1 MYRKTSPQLTLLEP
15 ATLVPGL
22 LPADDWSFIFRDKV
36 LPLIEEDKFKHF
48 FQEHGG
54 APNKSIKTQVSLLIF
69 MGLEKLTWR
78 EVEFMFIR
86 RIDWMNATCT
96 DFGKAFI
103 DHTTIFKFFQKLE
116 KDDTVYQLFSDLVS
130 TFIQECNVS
139 TKKQRVDS
147 FFMLGWLAILSRYG
161 LFKETIRVFLQAL
174 RKHYPDQYE
183 QIRPELSKDYLKDE
197 FDLTEKDKKKAQKK
211 ISEMAQDLHLIKCA
225 FENHAKVKGFKTFK
239 ILKTV
244 FEQQCVKK
252 EKADAPPNPEKPT
265 NDLDGNEQEPESN
278 CLNTSDTSASIAT
291 PDEQDTT
298 SKVETKPEIEI
309 RETPVGDQIVSTPHN
324 TDAVY
329 VRKKKQKVVGHK
341 GFVTETCD
349 PDNDV
354 QFITDA
360 HLEKATHSDSKELSE
375 ILTRLESN
383 GMKPKDLY
391 GDAGFVNG
399 ETILESE
406 QRDINLAGPSSGR
419 AQDFDEFR
427 KEDRLYDIAD
437 FKVEFGGI
445 PKELKVLSCPEKS
458 EPLDQKRSDKTG
470 RILVHFNKDTCAECP
485 VQSRCP
491 IKVGTRVATLD
502 VSEQQYAGAERHH
515 QYMGDV
521 EYRKECGIRAGAE
534 SLVNEVANAHGA
546 RKSNHKTEVRSKVQL
561 IFSSIGC
568 NVKRYIRYMQT
579 CVQQKKELAI
589 NAI

>member
-22 LPADDWSFIFRDKV
+22 LPDDDWSFVFRDKV
-36 LPLIEEDKFKHF
+36 LPLIDENEFKHF
-48 FQEHGG
+48 FQEQGG
-54 APNKSIKTQVSLLIF
+54 APNKSIRTQVSLLIF
-69 MGLEKLTWR
+69 MGLEKFNWR
-78 EVEFMFIR
+78 EVEFMFMR

-103 DHTTIFKFFQKLE
+103 DHTTLFKFFQKLE
-116 KDDTVYQLFSDLVS
+116 KDDTAYKLFSDLAS

-147 FFMLGWLAILSRYG
+147 FFMLGWLAVLSRYG

-174 RKHYPDQYE
+174 RKHCPELYE

-197 FDLTEKDKKKAQKK
+197 FDLTEKDKEKAQKK
-211 ISEMAQDLHLIKCA
+211 ISEMAQDLHRIKCA
-225 FENHAKVKGFKTFK
+225 FENHAKVNGFKTFK

-244 FEQQCVKK
+244 FEQQCVEK
-252 EKADAPPNPEKPT
+252 ETSEESRQRKSTDES
-265 NDLDGNEQEPESN
+265 GSNEQESESYN
-278 CLNTSDTSASIAT
+278 SDT
-291 PDEQDTT
+291 PDEQDATN
-298 SKVETKPEIEI
+298 SVETKPEIEI
-309 RETPVGDQIVSTPHN
+309 RERPVGDKIVSTPHN

-329 VRKKKQKVVGHK
+329 VRKKAQKVVGHK
-341 GFVTETCD
+341 AFVTETCD
-349 PDNDV
+349 PDNEV

-360 HLEKATHSDSKELSE
+360 HLEKATHSDAKELPE
-375 ILTRLESN
+375 ILNRLEAN
-383 GMKPKDLY
+383 DMKPEDLF

-419 AQDFDEFR
+419 SQDFEEFR
-427 KEDRLYDIAD
+427 KEDRPYDIAD
-437 FKVEFGGI
+437 FDVEFEGA
-445 PKELKVLSCPEKS
+445 PKELKVLSCPEKH
-458 EPLDQKRSDKTG
+458 EPLGQNRSDKTG
-470 RILVHFNKDTCAECP
+470 RILVHFNRDICTECP
-485 VQSRCP
+485 SQCRCP

-515 QYMGDV
+515 RYMGDV

-534 SLVNEVANAHGA
+534 SLVNEVANGHGA
-546 RKSNHKTEVRSKVQL
+546 RESNHKTELRSKIQL

-579 CVQQKKELAI
+579 CAKKQESIAI
-589 NAI
+589 NAS

>member
-22 LPADDWSFIFRDKV
+22 LPDDDWSFVFRDKI
-36 LPLIEEDKFKHF
+36 LPLIEENKFKHF
-48 FQEHGG
+48 FQEQGG

-78 EVEFMFIR
+78 EVEFMFMR

-103 DHTTIFKFFQKLE
+103 DHTTLFKFFQKLE
-116 KDDTVYQLFSDLVS
+116 KDDTAYKLFSDLAS

-147 FFMLGWLAILSRYG
+147 FFMLGWLAVLSRYG
-161 LFKETIRVFLQAL
+161 LFKETIRVFLQSL
-174 RKHYPDQYE
+174 RKHCPELYE
-183 QIRPELSKDYLKDE
+183 QIQPELSKNYLKDE
-197 FDLTEKDKKKAQKK
+197 FDLTEKDKEKAQKK
-211 ISEMAQDLHLIKCA
+211 ISEMAQDLHRIKCA
-225 FENHAKVKGFKTFK
+225 FENHAKVNGFKTFK

-244 FEQQCVKK
+244 FEQQCVENETS
-252 EKADAPPNPEKPT
+252 EKQPKQPKSTDES
-265 NDLDGNEQEPESN
+265 GSNEQESESN
-278 CLNTSDTSASIAT
+278 NSDT
-291 PDEQDTT
+291 PDEQDAT
-298 SKVETKPEIEI
+298 SNVENKPEIEI
-309 RETPVGDQIVSTPHN
+309 REKPVGDKIVSTPHN

-329 VRKKKQKVVGHK
+329 VKKKAQKVVGHK
-341 GFVTETCD
+341 AFVTETCD
-349 PDNDV
+349 PDNEV

-360 HLEKATHSDSKELSE
+360 HLEKATHSDSKELTE
-375 ILTRLESN
+375 ILSRLEAN
-383 GMKPKDLY
+383 DMKPEDLY

-399 ETILESE
+399 ETIIESE

-419 AQDFDEFR
+419 AQDFEEFR
-427 KEDRLYDIAD
+427 KEDRPYDIAD
-437 FKVEFGGI
+437 FDVEFEGS
-445 PKELKVLSCPEKS
+445 PKELKVISCPEKH
-458 EPLDQKRSDKTG
+458 EPLDQNRSDKTG
-470 RILVHFNKDTCAECP
+470 RILVHFNRDICAECP
-485 VQSRCP
+485 AQCRCP

-515 QYMGDV
+515 LYMGDM

-534 SLVNEVANAHGA
+534 SLVNEVANGHGA
-546 RKSNHKTEVRSKVQL
+546 RESNHKTELRSKIQL

-579 CVQQKKELAI
+579 CAQKQVELA
-589 NAI
+589 NTAS

>member
-22 LPADDWSFIFRDKV
+22 LPDDDWSFVFRDKI
-36 LPLIEEDKFKHF
+36 LPLIEENKFKHF
-48 FQEHGG
+48 FQEQGG

-78 EVEFMFIR
+78 EVEFMFMR

-103 DHTTIFKFFQKLE
+103 DHTTLFKFFQKLE
-116 KDDTVYQLFSDLVS
+116 KDDTAYKLFSDLAS

-147 FFMLGWLAILSRYG
+147 FFMLGWLAVLSRYG
-161 LFKETIRVFLQAL
+161 LFKETIRVFLQSL
-174 RKHYPDQYE
+174 RKHCPELYE
-183 QIRPELSKDYLKDE
+183 RIQPELSKNYLKDE
-197 FDLTEKDKKKAQKK
+197 FDLTEKDKEKAQKK
-211 ISEMAQDLHLIKCA
+211 ISKMAQDLHRIKCA
-225 FENHAKVKGFKTFK
+225 FENHAKVNGFKTFK

-244 FEQQCVKK
+244 FEQQCVENETS
-252 EKADAPPNPEKPT
+252 EKQPKQPKSTDES
-265 NDLDGNEQEPESN
+265 GSNEQESESN
-278 CLNTSDTSASIAT
+278 NSDT
-291 PDEQDTT
+291 PDEQDAT
-298 SKVETKPEIEI
+298 SNVENKPEIEI
-309 RETPVGDQIVSTPHN
+309 REKPVGDKIVSTPHN

-329 VRKKKQKVVGHK
+329 VKKKAQKVVGHK
-341 GFVTETCD
+341 AFVTETCD
-349 PDNDV
+349 PDNEV

-360 HLEKATHSDSKELSE
+360 HLEKATHSDSKELTE
-375 ILTRLESN
+375 ILSRLEAN
-383 GMKPKDLY
+383 DMKPEDLY

-399 ETILESE
+399 ETIIESE

-419 AQDFDEFR
+419 AQDFEEFR
-427 KEDRLYDIAD
+427 KEDRPYDIAD
-437 FKVEFGGI
+437 FDVEFEGS
-445 PKELKVLSCPEKS
+445 PKELKVLSCPEKH
-458 EPLDQKRSDKTG
+458 EPLDQNRSDKTG
-470 RILVHFNKDTCAECP
+470 RILVHFNRDICAECP
-485 VQSRCP
+485 AQCRCP

-515 QYMGDV
+515 LYMGDM

-534 SLVNEVANAHGA
+534 SLVNEVANGHGA
-546 RKSNHKTEVRSKVQL
+546 RESNHKTELRSKIQL

-579 CVQQKKELAI
+579 CVQKQVELA
-589 NAI
+589 NTAS